1 MPARPFRADDSGVMS
16 SSSAAAGPDGDAVVA
31 SYRQLAEIYHDLL
44 SREDPDLV
52 LERIV
57 QTVRRLIPVA
67 SILVAEAMTEER
79 ALRPLIAEGGWP
91 DGFLDTRLPF
101 GEGLIGI
108 AAERGRAIFSNE
120 AHFDVR
126 AGQVEGTPEDEPEAI
141 ISLPLVARGV
151 VIGAMSLYREG
162 LGNTFSELDFELAQR
177 FADAATLAL
186 ENARSRS
193 ALRELSRRDELTG
206 ILNRRAFNEHLAA
219 SLAQAAPDEV
229 IALVL
234 VDLDDFKAVN
244 DRHGHLAGDE
254 VLCCLAE
261 RLEQAGAHHPV
272 FRLGGDEFA
281 VIVRG
286 SSGETLEDVVRIQT
300 QLGRLELVL
309 GGEQLVQSASIGVAT
324 SEHPRVRAEELLRD
338 ADHAMYA
345 AKPAGSN
352 VRPLRLIA
360 RGSA

>member
-1 MPARPFRADDSGVMS
+1 MGS
-16 SSSAAAGPDGDAVVA
+16 SPAAAPGGDAVVA

-44 SREDPDLV
+44 SREDPDHV

-67 SILVAEAMTEER
+67 SILVAEAITEER

-126 AGQVEGTPEDEPEAI
+126 AGQVAGTPEDEPEAI

-162 LGNTFSELDFELAQR
+162 LGNTFSDLDFELAQR

-206 ILNRRAFNEHLAA
+206 ILNRRAFNEHLAT
-219 SLAQAAPDEV
+219 SLLGAAPEEA

-244 DRHGHLAGDE
+244 DRYGHLAGDE
-254 VLCCLAE
+254 VLRCVAQ
-261 RLEQAGAHHPV
+261 RLEQAAVDHPV

-281 VIVRG
+281 VIVRA
-286 SSGETLEDVVRIQT
+286 SSADALEDVVRIQT
-300 QLGRLELVL
+300 QLGRLELAL
-309 GGEQLVQSASIGVAT
+309 DGETLVQSASIGVAT
-324 SEHPRVRAEELLRD
+324 SEHPRARAEELLRD

-345 AKPAGSN
+345 AKPPGSN
-352 VRPLRLIA
+352 VRPLRLVA
-360 RGSA
+360 RPAS